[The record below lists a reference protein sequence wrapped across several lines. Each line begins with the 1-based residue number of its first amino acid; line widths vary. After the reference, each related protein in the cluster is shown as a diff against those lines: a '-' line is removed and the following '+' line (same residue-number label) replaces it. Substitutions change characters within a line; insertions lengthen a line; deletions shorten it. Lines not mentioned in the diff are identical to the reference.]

1 MSDPG
6 TTLSKHRVTCGDGL
20 ETLLNDPQ
28 DPHDPYETT
37 ETHVERLL
45 GRALNSFDLPDSTVE
60 RLGTALAHSSALH
73 SSHHS
78 ASLHRATY
86 RHTYLLSDGS
96 ALSLWE
102 LTHDAGRDGA
112 EQHELYTEESEARL
126 AASRLPSGPLPGWTA
141 EQADGRAL
149 DEDDDLEL
157 LSTLLARPIPAQP
170 RMYVPDNSAD
180 HARRVLRRAENADRP
195 GEATARLLRL
205 AFAHHITQAFGRHCP
220 VEGAGTPDSP
230 STSTSSCCSTAARPV
245 SGRSSTRR
253 HRTDAIC
260 ARCTRTRGRPATRW
274 SPAPGSAE
282 VPATLPPADPGRPRA
297 RPTGLKGRR
306 ATRARRA
313 RRARDRPR
321 AAETG
326 QPVGERL
333 LERGCTRDRRAFA
346 RART

>member
-102 LTHDAGRDGA
+102 LTHNAGRDGT
-112 EQHELYTEESEARL
+112 EQHELYAEESEARL
-126 AASRLPSGPLPGWTA
+126 AASRLPTGSLPGWSA
-141 EQADGRAL
+141 ERSDGRAL
-149 DEDDDLEL
+149 DEDDDDMEL
-157 LSTLLARPIPAQP
+157 LGALLARPIPAQP

-195 GEATARLLRL
+195 GERTARRLRL

-220 VEGAGTPDSP
+220 VDGGRDAGFTLYEHQFLLLDGSEVSLWEVEHTATPDGRHM
-230 STSTSSCCSTAARPV
+230 CEVYEDEHAARGAME
-245 SGRSSTRR
+245 SRSRVR
-253 HRTDAIC
+253 
-260 ARCTRTRGRPATRW
+260 
-274 SPAPGSAE
+274 
-282 VPATLPPADPGRPRA
+282 
-297 RPTGLKGRR
+297 
-306 ATRARRA
+306 
-313 RRARDRPR
+313 
-321 AAETG
+321 
-326 QPVGERL
+326 
-333 LERGCTRDRRAFA
+333 
-346 RART
+346 